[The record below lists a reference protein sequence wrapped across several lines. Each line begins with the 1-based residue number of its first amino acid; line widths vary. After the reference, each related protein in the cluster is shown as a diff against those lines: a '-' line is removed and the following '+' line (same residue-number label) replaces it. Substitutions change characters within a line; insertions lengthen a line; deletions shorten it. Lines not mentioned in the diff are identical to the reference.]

1 MVLEGG
7 CSIPPAGGFS
17 VICHSS
23 QAGPVPSL
31 WSSKE
36 SVKVLC
42 LVQPSCHRGGA
53 AGPQG
58 GQHLSRVTLCVAE
71 SESGPGVLSPGR
83 VSVHGPTLLVTSAA
97 AASSRLGF
105 CPVHPRPAQ
114 TCPIPL
120 RRALTAAESVS
131 SSARW
136 GRGARDPWSIPPPS
150 SRGPWICQSWRLRR
164 GDGAGSLPSV
174 HLLHPLCLFLLGL
187 DLVMSQ
193 LQHFRNVQALFTP
206 LLDRIC

>member
-1 MVLEGG
+1 MVHEGG
-7 CSIPPAGGFS
+7 CCIPPVGGLR
-17 VICHSS
+17 VICHNSK
-23 QAGPVPSL
+23 AGPVPSL

-83 VSVHGPTLLVTSAA
+83 LSVHGRTLLVISVA

-105 CPVHPRPAQ
+105 CPVHAGPAQ
-114 TCPIPL
+114 TCPVNL

-136 GRGARDPWSIPPPS
+136 GRGARDPFYPTPFFPGPLDLPVLETQTWRWSRLPPLCPPS
-150 SRGPWICQSWRLRR
+150 PPSLLVSSW
-164 GDGAGSLPSV
+164 
-174 HLLHPLCLFLLGL
+174 LLGP
-187 DLVMSQ
+187 VYWS
-193 LQHFRNVQALFTP
+193 HP
-206 LLDRIC
+206 S